1 MIHRNLP
8 YGFLRGQPL
17 NTVFN
22 KRNFKFYDF
31 LILKRETNDIVFS
44 LDKIREQ
51 MRSKMENISEKIT
64 EEGGQ
69 FRMLIPNSITWTLFQ
84 SALINTM
91 TCMEKLPLRSFSN
104 L

>member
-1 MIHRNLP
+1 
-8 YGFLRGQPL
+8 
-17 NTVFN
+17 
-22 KRNFKFYDF
+22 
-31 LILKRETNDIVFS
+31 
-44 LDKIREQ
+44 
-51 MRSKMENISEKIT
+51 MRSEMENISQKIT

-91 TCMEKLPLRSFSN
+91 MCMEKLPLRSFSN